1 MTGCYVKHFCCNFFF
16 RSMELLTLLQSQLPF
31 AEYNFLCSVLVSF
44 KKGHISQTLCD
55 IFIKSIL
62 IYRHDLLLKY
72 QEVVKFESCLN
83 DPFVNEL
90 LSGKMTRNSTHEKN
104 ASLDEFESF
113 LCDFMEGSEDG
124 KHFSVYGSIN
134 EKSRYDVKREGID
147 SLICFE
153 GEIDPQSVELFK
165 KFRKN

>member
-1 MTGCYVKHFCCNFFF
+1 
-16 RSMELLTLLQSQLPF
+16 
-31 AEYNFLCSVLVSF
+31 
-44 KKGHISQTLCD
+44 
-55 IFIKSIL
+55 
-62 IYRHDLLLKY
+62 LKY

-90 LSGKMTRNSTHEKN
+90 LAGKMTRYSTHEKN
-104 ASLDEFESF
+104 ASLDEFKSF
-113 LCDFMEGSEDG
+113 LCDLMEGSEDG
-124 KHFSVYGSIN
+124 KHFSVYESIN